1 MSCELL
7 SEQHCGIQRDFEHG
21 ERWYRAWRTE
31 RGHYWRMLLQPYP
44 TLEWRMQTYL
54 NDSPLTHELTIQL
67 ILACYPILSLLLE
80 NIFPLVLSSFCVSLL
95 PSDNDHLDETTVHH
109 LSLDLIC
116 IHTSIAIGF
125 SFLYLHKTEIVF
137 LLFLSLTI
145 HTFKKKYLSLNL
157 FHSDFKFW

>member
-1 MSCELL
+1 MNFYLNNTVVSRGTLNME
-7 SEQHCGIQRDFEHG
+7 RDD
-21 ERWYRAWRTE
+21 TE
-31 RGHYWRMLLQPYP
+31 PEGQKEDTTEGCFYSLI
-44 TLEWRMQTYL
+44 LEWRMETYL

-67 ILACYPILSLLLE
+67 ILACYSILSLLLE

-157 FHSDFKFW
+157 FHSDFEFR